1 MFERIYSLKIFEGIE
16 KETIT
21 KIINECKI
29 REYLAWEIIMM
40 EWTESNWEWYIIKS
54 GNVEILI
61 WGQRVAE
68 LGSGDIFGEIALLNE
83 ENRTATVRAINDLKV
98 FVLNIDHLL
107 DMINNWSNL
116 INKTIL
122 SRIEDKKIEE
132 KFFLLFFNI
141 NLEFEI
147 KYLLFLS

>member
-98 FVLNIDHLL
+98 FVLNIDYLL

-122 SRIEDKKIEE
+122 SRIEA
-132 KFFLLFFNI
+132 
-141 NLEFEI
+141 NL
-147 KYLLFLS
+147 SR